1 MFNNASHFN
10 INNGQFTTIS
20 GDQINNYVVDPLQ
33 VIGQELKDVGASHD
47 SEMRY
52 PAPQCHPDTRE
63 KILGLL
69 LDWTRGAS
77 HSDRIFWL
85 YGPAGAGKSAISQTI
100 AESCQKENILVSREA
115 IRDHPGLL
123 QAGLEDQFRELI
135 LEPCPRY
142 LQRNLPHRV
151 IIIDG
156 LDECDGS
163 HVQQRILSILVAA
176 LPLEIPL
183 RFLVCSRP
191 EPSIREVFNTDH
203 FRPYLRR
210 VVLDGTFNP
219 SRDIQVFLVAKFR
232 QIRNNPRNHH
242 IHFPVLWPAPGI
254 IDELVQKAS
263 GQFIYAATVI
273 KFIDSDYSDPCEQLK
288 IILCPGP
295 YSDLGLGSP
304 FHDPDV
310 LYLQILSTNPLRSKV
325 REVIRALSAIP
336 YSLNRLHPTPQC
348 IEALL
353 ILKEGEVI
361 STLRGM
367 HSILDISGP
376 NDDIRNFHASFDD
389 FLRDPT
395 RSGYFFVG
403 DDRTQHSSLA
413 CWYLHAI
420 DHYFEVSQEDEKTSS
435 VAHYDIYRTA
445 WETWGS
451 QCSASNLNDEV
462 LNAVRNAKLAKTADP
477 EAWLDVIQRFS
488 DYRRGFHV
496 KVSRPHVPDAALFQI
511 LDASATALGW
521 LLIRSPLFLA
531 WEYDVSPLRNF
542 EETMKKAVQPK
553 HFQVT
558 SIGNDCVCTRAK
570 DASYRLS
577 LPCSKT
583 TFDDVYHVQISVA
596 MRNAACV
603 GMYNDREWRHDPRT
617 RCLTR
622 SPVMGNPTYCL
633 STLLDICGPCPEFLG
648 PLLPLFLRIVWN
660 GSRRSFEMAS
670 VISPGIQ
677 LSDVSSH

>member
-33 VIGQELKDVGASHD
+33 VIGQELKDV
-47 SEMRY
+47 
-52 PAPQCHPDTRE
+52 DTRE

-100 AESCQKENILVSREA
+100 AESCQKENILVSSFFFSRADPNRNNPKYIFISIAYGLVRFIPGLRKPIGEA

-462 LNAVRNAKLAKTADP
+462 LNAVRNAKLAKTVG
-477 EAWLDVIQRFS
+477 LYIT
-488 DYRRGFHV
+488 DYLH
-496 KVSRPHVPDAALFQI
+496 
-511 LDASATALGW
+511 
-521 LLIRSPLFLA
+521 
-531 WEYDVSPLRNF
+531 
-542 EETMKKAVQPK
+542 
-553 HFQVT
+553 
-558 SIGNDCVCTRAK
+558 
-570 DASYRLS
+570 
-577 LPCSKT
+577 
-583 TFDDVYHVQISVA
+583 
-596 MRNAACV
+596 
-603 GMYNDREWRHDPRT
+603 
-617 RCLTR
+617 
-622 SPVMGNPTYCL
+622 NPTVPWETSGTMTCGALKYLYSFCKPRPYYNAYNRRIL
-633 STLLDICGPCPEFLG
+633 KHGST
-648 PLLPLFLRIVWN
+648 
-660 GSRRSFEMAS
+660 
-670 VISPGIQ
+670 
-677 LSDVSSH
+677 